1 MTGMIP
7 KTRNYYTPEEYAA
20 LEKAD
25 EARYEYWD
33 GEIFCMSGAH
43 PNHNRIS
50 VNVTSEL
57 RAQLKGRRCEA
68 FGESQRV
75 KVPAAPPY
83 RYPDASVVCGEAI
96 FEEILGLEALVN
108 PVLIVEILSPTTES
122 YDRKMKFDW
131 YKSVPSLRE
140 YLLIAQD
147 RTEATHYVRRADGL
161 WAADLTTEPDGIVTL
176 PCIDCRLSLVEVYAR
191 VTF

>member
-1 MTGMIP
+1 MIP
-7 KTRNYYTPEEYAA
+7 KTRNYYTLEEYAA

-33 GEIFCMSGAH
+33 GEVFCRSGAQ

-50 VNVTSEL
+50 VNVTAEL
-57 RAQLKGRRCEA
+57 RAQLKGRRCEV

-75 KVPAAPPY
+75 KVTAAPPY
-83 RYPDASVVCGEAI
+83 RYPDASVVCGAPI

-108 PVLIVEILSPTTES
+108 PTVIVEILSPPTES
-122 YDRKMKFDW
+122 YDRKVKFDW

-140 YLLIAQD
+140 YPLIAQD
-147 RTEATHYVRRADGL
+147 RIEATHYVRRDDGS

-176 PCIDCRLSLVEVYAR
+176 PGIDCRLSLVEVYAR
-191 VTF
+191 VTC